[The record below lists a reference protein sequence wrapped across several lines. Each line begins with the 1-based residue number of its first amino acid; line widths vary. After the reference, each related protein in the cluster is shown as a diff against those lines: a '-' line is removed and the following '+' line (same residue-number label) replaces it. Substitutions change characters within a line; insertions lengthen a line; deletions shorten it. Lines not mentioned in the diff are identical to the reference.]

1 MLCVKRLCVLT
12 LGLLM
17 LLCACT
23 PGTSEKKAEAAPTA
37 APLQTL
43 SPDSDGSPE
52 ESAPAT
58 VTINGETFAYDGFR
72 VLEPEC
78 DLDIYSMEPKDF
90 TDDFNTVYECQRESY
105 QLTPET
111 ETETTVVR
119 ITGQEP
125 GPTVYIAAGIHGD
138 ERAAWFAGLML
149 QKITIRA
156 GTLYVLSPANAKGA
170 KVVSRMVGEED
181 PNRCFPGQEDGTE
194 AQRLC
199 YAIFHDIEEKAPE
212 QLLDLHEAIVYKE
225 GRDFLGSTLIYS
237 SLDGMQ
243 DMFFDLLFATQAG
256 EVTSTSFGY
265 NGPGPAGSMNRTVT
279 DQLHIPSI
287 TVETFRGFP
296 IERRVKDQLKV
307 AAYVLRY
314 KGML

>member
-12 LGLLM
+12 LGLLV

-105 QLTPET
+105 QLTPGT

-149 QKITIRA
+149 QR
-156 GTLYVLSPANAKGA
+156 SPSGPA
-170 KVVSRMVGEED
+170 
-181 PNRCFPGQEDGTE
+181 RCMSFLPQMPR
-194 AQRLC
+194 AQR
-199 YAIFHDIEEKAPE
+199 
-212 QLLDLHEAIVYKE
+212 
-225 GRDFLGSTLIYS
+225 S
-237 SLDGMQ
+237 S
-243 DMFFDLLFATQAG
+243 
-256 EVTSTSFGY
+256 
-265 NGPGPAGSMNRTVT
+265 
-279 DQLHIPSI
+279 
-287 TVETFRGFP
+287 
-296 IERRVKDQLKV
+296 
-307 AAYVLRY
+307 AAW
-314 KGML
+314 

>member
-1 MLCVKRLCVLT
+1 MPMPSVRPKA
-12 LGLLM
+12 
-17 LLCACT
+17 ACRST
-23 PGTSEKKAEAAPTA
+23 QAVTG
-37 APLQTL
+37 
-43 SPDSDGSPE
+43 GSGIGRDYRSSIE
-52 ESAPAT
+52 
-58 VTINGETFAYDGFR
+58 I
-72 VLEPEC
+72 L
-78 DLDIYSMEPKDF
+78 
-90 TDDFNTVYECQRESY
+90 RESY

-243 DMFFDLLFATQAG
+243 DMFFDLLRHW
-256 EVTSTSFGY
+256 VLWRS
-265 NGPGPAGSMNRTVT
+265 P
-279 DQLHIPSI
+279 
-287 TVETFRGFP
+287 
-296 IERRVKDQLKV
+296 RRPWLSVPW
-307 AAYVLRY
+307 
-314 KGML
+314 